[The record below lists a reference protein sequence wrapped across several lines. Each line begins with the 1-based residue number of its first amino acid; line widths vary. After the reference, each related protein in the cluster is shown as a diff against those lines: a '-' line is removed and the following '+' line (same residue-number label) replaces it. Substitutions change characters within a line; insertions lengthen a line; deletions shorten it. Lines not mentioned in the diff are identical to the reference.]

1 MKMATRLTQPAGDSG
16 DPWGAASTP
25 IYQTATFFQEDPEQF
40 GRFDYS
46 RSGNPTRQCA
56 ESLLGEIESGDALLF
71 TSGIAAI
78 STCLR
83 LVRPGQNIVAGADLY
98 GGTFRLLGELVAP
111 LGIQV
116 RRVALQDLSAAA
128 EAIDVN
134 TRLVLVETPSNPLL
148 QVIDLRGLARI
159 ARESGALLAVD
170 NTMMT
175 PLLQRPLDLG
185 ADLVIHS
192 ATKFLAGHSDV
203 TAGAVVTR
211 DPELH
216 QRLAFLR
223 NAEGNALAPFEAWLL
238 ARGMRTLSLR
248 LERQQQNAETLA
260 LALAAHPE
268 VEEVLSLALPSHPGG
283 KLHDSQADGPGS
295 VFCLRVG
302 SRERARA
309 LVAETRLLRTAVS
322 FGGLSSTISLPGCMS
337 HASIPEEQRRADP
350 LPDDLVR
357 VSVGIEDPR
366 DLLEDLERGLLAAA
380 GASGA
385 LPSHT
390 VKATP

>member
-1 MKMATRLTQPAGDSG
+1 MKLRTRLTQPCGDSG

-46 RSGNPTRQCA
+46 RSDNPTRHGA
-56 ESLLGEIESGDALLF
+56 EALLGEIENGDSLLF
-71 TSGIAAI
+71 ASGIAAI

-116 RRVALQDLSAAA
+116 RRVPLQDLNAAS
-128 EAIDVN
+128 EAIDGN
-134 TRLVLVETPSNPLL
+134 TRLVLLETPSNPLL
-148 QVIDLRGLARI
+148 QVIDLGGVARL

-211 DPELH
+211 NAELRD
-216 QRLAFLR
+216 RLAFLR

-260 LALAAHPE
+260 LALSDHPG
-268 VEEVLSLALPSHPGG
+268 VEQVLSLALPDHPGRE
-283 KLHDSQADGPGS
+283 LHDRQAEGPGS
-295 VFCLRVG
+295 VLCLRLG

-322 FGGLSSTISLPGCMS
+322 FGGLGSTISLPGCMS
-337 HASIPEEQRRADP
+337 HASIPEEQRRVDP

-357 VSVGIEDPR
+357 ISVGIEDPQ
-366 DLLEDLERGLLAAA
+366 DLLDDLERGLRAEAVTYAACP
-380 GASGA
+380 G
-385 LPSHT
+385 
-390 VKATP
+390 